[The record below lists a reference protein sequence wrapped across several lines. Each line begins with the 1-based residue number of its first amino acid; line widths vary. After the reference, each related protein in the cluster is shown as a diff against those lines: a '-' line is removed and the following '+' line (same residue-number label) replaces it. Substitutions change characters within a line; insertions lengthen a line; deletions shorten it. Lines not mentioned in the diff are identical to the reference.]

1 MIFDYRLMTCLYMSE
16 DIERKLGAART
27 KLILDKPF
35 LGALVLRLPMVAAKS
50 EWCPTTFTD
59 AKKFYYNA
67 EYIEEI
73 SSAHV
78 QFVLSR
84 EALHCALSHFARRGH
99 RIKHLWDLACDF
111 AINPI
116 LVSEG
121 LEPPADVL
129 VMKQYDNMTAEE
141 IYPLLEDNDN
151 DQERDLQDNKDDE
164 DDNDQGKDDKSKGAK
179 GKSNKSDG
187 NGGTPDQEDQTS
199 DQGAGGEK
207 NENADQ
213 GGQAKPQLSE
223 NNEGSGGAD
232 EPQPLTETEKES
244 LSIQWQQRMAG
255 AAQQAMAAGKLGE
268 SMMRLVDF
276 LLQPQLPWR
285 SLLARYMNAVAR
297 DDYTYSRPSSRRGD
311 PALFP
316 SLRSAQLNVT
326 VALDISGSISD
337 KEIKEFVSEIDAIK
351 GSVRARVTLQAC
363 DAKLAEGGPWEFEP
377 WEEFSVSMKLK
388 GGGGTKF
395 TPIFDWVNMQDS
407 MPDLLVYFTDAQ
419 GEFPKIEP
427 PYPVIWLVK
436 GKTKVPFGQRIQL
449 N

>member
-1 MIFDYRLMTCLYMSE
+1 MSE
-16 DIERKLGAART
+16 DIEKKLGAART

-59 AKKFYYNA
+59 AKKLYYNA

-73 SSAHV
+73 SSSHV

-121 LEPPADVL
+121 LEPPSDVL

-151 DQERDLQDNKDDE
+151 DQERDLQDNKEDDE
-164 DDNDQGKDDKSKGAK
+164 DNDQGKDDKDKGAK
-179 GKSNKSDG
+179 NKSSKSEG
-187 NGGTPDQEDQTS
+187 
-199 DQGAGGEK
+199 GAGSNPDDSEQEGIGGSKDE
-207 NENADQ
+207 EADEGSSPQ
-213 GGQAKPQLSE
+213 EQTQLSD
-223 NNEGSGGAD
+223 NNDGSGDAD
-232 EPQPLTETEKES
+232 EPQPLTETEKET

-285 SLLARYMNAVAR
+285 SLLARYMNAIAR

-363 DAKLAEGGPWEFEP
+363 DAELAEGGPWEFEP

-395 TPIFDWVNMQDS
+395 TPVFDWVNMQDS
-407 MPDLLVYFTDAQ
+407 MPDLLLYFTDAQ
-419 GEFPKIEP
+419 GEFPKVEP

>member
-1 MIFDYRLMTCLYMSE
+1 MPLCLCGGFLTLSE
-16 DIERKLGAART
+16 EIERKLGAART

-67 EYIEEI
+67 EYIEDI
-73 SSAHV
+73 SSSHV
-78 QFVLSR
+78 QFVMAR

-121 LEPPADVL
+121 LEPPSDVL
-129 VMKQYDNMTAEE
+129 VMQQYDNMTAEE

-179 GKSNKSDG
+179 GKSNKNDG
-187 NGGTPDQEDQTS
+187 DGGKPDEEDQS
-199 DQGAGGEK
+199 GDQGGAGEK
-207 NENADQ
+207 DENASQ
-213 GGQAKPQLSE
+213 GGQAQPQLSD
-223 NNEGSGGAD
+223 NNGGSSEAD
-232 EPQPLTETEKES
+232 EPQPLTETEKET
-244 LSIQWQQRMAG
+244 LSVQWQQRMAG
-255 AAQQAMAAGKLGE
+255 AAQQAMAAGKLGD

-285 SLLARYMNAVAR
+285 NMLARYMNAIAR

-326 VALDISGSISD
+326 IALDISGSISD

-351 GSVRARVTLQAC
+351 GTVRAKVTLIAC
-363 DAKLAEGGPWEFEP
+363 DAQLAEGGPWEFEP
-377 WEEFSVSMKLK
+377 WEEFAVNMKLK

-395 TPIFDWVNMQDS
+395 TPVFDWINSQDS

-419 GEFPKIEP
+419 GEFPKTEP
-427 PYPVIWLVK
+427 NYPVLWLVK

>member
-1 MIFDYRLMTCLYMSE
+1 MSE
-16 DIERKLGAART
+16 DIEKKLGAART

-67 EYIEEI
+67 EYIEDI
-73 SSAHV
+73 SSEHV

-116 LVSEG
+116 LVGEG
-121 LEPPADVL
+121 LESPADVI
-129 VMKQYDNMTAEE
+129 VMQQYDNMTAEE

-151 DQERDLQDNKDDE
+151 DEERDLQDNKEDDE
-164 DDNDQGKDDKSKGAK
+164 DNDQGKDDKDKGAR
-179 GKSNKSDG
+179 NKSSKSEGSGSEPDDSDQAG
-187 NGGTPDQEDQTS
+187 TGGTKSEDAESGSFPQEQ
-199 DQGAGGEK
+199 
-207 NENADQ
+207 
-213 GGQAKPQLSE
+213 PQLSD
-223 NNEGSGGAD
+223 NDEGSGDAD
-232 EPQPLTETEKES
+232 EPEPLSEAEKDS

-255 AAQQAMAAGKLGE
+255 AAQQAMAAGKLGD

-276 LLQPQLPWR
+276 LLQPKLPWR
-285 SLLARYMNAVAR
+285 SLLARYMNAIAR

-337 KEIKEFVSEIDAIK
+337 KEINEFVAEIDAIK
-351 GSVRARVTLQAC
+351 AMVRARVTLVAC
-363 DAKLAEGGPWEFEP
+363 DAQLAEGAPWEFEP
-377 WEEFSVSMKLK
+377 WEEFTVSMKLK

-395 TPIFDWVNMQDS
+395 TPVFDWVNAQDT

-419 GEFPKIEP
+419 GEFPKTEP
-427 PYPVIWLVK
+427 NYSVLWLVK

>member
-1 MIFDYRLMTCLYMSE
+1 MSE
-16 DIERKLGAART
+16 DIEKKLGAART
-27 KLILDKPF
+27 KLILDQPF
-35 LGALVLRLPMVAAKS
+35 LGALVLRLPVVAAKS

-67 EYIEEI
+67 EYIEDI

-121 LEPPADVL
+121 LEPPADVI
-129 VMKQYDNMTAEE
+129 VMQQYDNMTAEE

-151 DQERDLQDNKDDE
+151 DQERDLQDNKDDDE
-164 DDNDQGKDDKSKGAK
+164 DNDQGKDDKDKGAK
-179 GKSNKSDG
+179 NKSSKSDG
-187 NGGTPDQEDQTS
+187 SGGTPDEEDKEGTGGNKHEDT
-199 DQGAGGEK
+199 DQGS
-207 NENADQ
+207 Q
-213 GGQAKPQLSE
+213 SQLQPQLSD
-223 NNEGSGGAD
+223 NNEGSGDAD
-232 EPQPLTETEKES
+232 EPEPLSEAEKES

-285 SLLARYMNAVAR
+285 NMLARYMNAIAR

-326 VALDISGSISD
+326 IALDISGSITD
-337 KEIKEFVSEIDAIK
+337 KEINEFVSEIDAIK
-351 GSVRARVTLQAC
+351 GTVRARVTLQAC
-363 DAKLAEGGPWEFEP
+363 DAELAEGGPWEFEP
-377 WEEFSVSMKLK
+377 WEEFAVNMKLK

-395 TPIFDWVNMQDS
+395 TPVFDWVNTQDT

-419 GEFPKIEP
+419 GEFPKTEP
-427 PYPVIWLVK
+427 NYPVLWLVK

>member
-1 MIFDYRLMTCLYMSE
+1 MPE
-16 DIERKLGAART
+16 DIEKKLGAART

-67 EYIEEI
+67 EYIEDI

-121 LEPPADVL
+121 LEPPADVI
-129 VMKQYDNMTAEE
+129 VMQQYDNMTAEE

-151 DQERDLQDNKDDE
+151 DQERDLQDNKDDDE
-164 DDNDQGKDDKSKGAK
+164 DNDQGKDDKDKGAK
-179 GKSNKSDG
+179 NKSSKSDG
-187 NGGTPDQEDQTS
+187 SGGIPDEEDKE
-199 DQGAGGEK
+199 GAGGNKHEDT
-207 NENADQ
+207 DQ
-213 GGQAKPQLSE
+213 GSQSQSQPQLSD
-223 NNEGSGGAD
+223 NNEGSGDAD
-232 EPQPLTETEKES
+232 EPEPLSEAEKES

-285 SLLARYMNAVAR
+285 NMLARYMNAIAR

-326 VALDISGSISD
+326 IALDISGSITD
-337 KEIKEFVSEIDAIK
+337 KEINEFVSEIDAIK
-351 GSVRARVTLQAC
+351 GTVRARVTLQAC
-363 DAKLAEGGPWEFEP
+363 DAELAEGGPWEFEP
-377 WEEFSVSMKLK
+377 WEEFAVNMKLK

-395 TPIFDWVNMQDS
+395 TPVFDWVNTQDT

-419 GEFPKIEP
+419 GEFPKTEP
-427 PYPVIWLVK
+427 NYPVLWLVK
-436 GKTKVPFGQRIQL
+436 GKTKVP
-449 N
+449 

>member
-1 MIFDYRLMTCLYMSE
+1 MSE
-16 DIERKLGAART
+16 QIETKLGAART

-67 EYIEEI
+67 EYIADI
-73 SSAHV
+73 SSEQV
-78 QFVLSR
+78 QFVMSR
-84 EALHCALSHFARRGH
+84 EALHCALSHFSRRGH
-99 RIKHLWDLACDF
+99 RIKHLWDMACDF

-116 LVSEG
+116 LVKEG
-121 LEPPADVL
+121 LEPPADVI
-129 VMKQYDNMTAEE
+129 VMQQYGNMTAEE

-151 DQERDLQDNKDDE
+151 DQERDLQDNKDD
-164 DDNDQGKDDKSKGAK
+164 DDNDQGKQDKDKGAK
-179 GKSNKSDG
+179 GKSAKSDG
-187 NGGTPDQEDQTS
+187 DGSSPEQQEQSS
-199 DQGAGGEK
+199 DQGAGGDA
-207 NENADQ
+207 NEDAEQ
-213 GGQAKPQLSE
+213 GGQQQPQLSDAD
-223 NNEGSGGAD
+223 EGSGDAD
-232 EPQPLTETEKES
+232 EPQPLTEAEKET
-244 LSIQWQQRMAG
+244 LTIQWQQRMAG
-255 AAQQAMAAGKLGE
+255 AAQQAMAAGKLGD

-276 LLQPQLPWR
+276 MLQPKLPWR
-285 SLLARYMNAVAR
+285 SLLARYMNAIAR

-337 KEIKEFVSEIDAIK
+337 KEINEFVAEIDAIK
-351 GSVRARVTLQAC
+351 ATVRARVTLQAC
-363 DAKLAEGGPWEFEP
+363 DAQLAEGGPWEFEP
-377 WEEFSVSMKLK
+377 WEEFAVNMKLK

-395 TPIFDWVNMQDS
+395 SPVFDWVNAQDS

-419 GEFPKIEP
+419 GEFPPTEP
-427 PYPVIWLVK
+427 NYPVLWLVK
-436 GKTKVPFGQRIQL
+436 GKTQVPFGQRIQL

>member
-1 MIFDYRLMTCLYMSE
+1 MPE
-16 DIERKLGAART
+16 DIEKKLGAART

-35 LGALVLRLPMVAAKS
+35 LGALVLRLPVVAAKS

-121 LEPPADVL
+121 LEPPADVI
-129 VMKQYDNMTAEE
+129 VMQQYDNMTAEE

-151 DQERDLQDNKDDE
+151 DQERDLQDNKDDDE
-164 DDNDQGKDDKSKGAK
+164 DNDQGKDDKDKGAK
-179 GKSNKSDG
+179 NKSSKSDG
-187 NGGTPDQEDQTS
+187 SGGTPDEEDKE
-199 DQGAGGEK
+199 GAGGNKHEDT
-207 NENADQ
+207 DQ
-213 GGQAKPQLSE
+213 GSQSQLQPQLSD
-223 NNEGSGGAD
+223 NNEGSGDAD
-232 EPQPLTETEKES
+232 EPEPLSEAEKES

-285 SLLARYMNAVAR
+285 NMLARYMNAIAR

-326 VALDISGSISD
+326 IALDISGSITD
-337 KEIKEFVSEIDAIK
+337 KEINEFVSEIDAIK
-351 GSVRARVTLQAC
+351 GTVRARVTLQAC
-363 DAKLAEGGPWEFEP
+363 DAELAEGGPWEFEP
-377 WEEFSVSMKLK
+377 WEEFAVNMKLK

-395 TPIFDWVNMQDS
+395 TPVFDWVNTQDT

-419 GEFPKIEP
+419 GEFPKTEP
-427 PYPVIWLVK
+427 NYPVLWLVK